1 VGDDVEPAVSAGRGD
16 LRPEAHA
23 RKQVRDE
30 VLELDAVDLAL
41 SLFTTKSREC
51 VSMRSALGAS
61 SAVTVAASSL
71 SSGTGPNTSGS
82 TTWLPPLRKARNSA
96 SWFLTLNRVTAQPTS
111 YSAPWENWARGTPV
125 LSHVTLRLFRWTS
138 APDSW
143 WYSPPVAC
151 CHLAGEP
158 EQHSGPDADGTR
170 LGVRIGRGEL
180 P

>member
-41 SLFTTKSREC
+41 SLFTTKSRKC

-61 SAVTVAASSL
+61 SAVIVAASSL

-82 TTWLPPLRKARNSA
+82 TTWLP
-96 SWFLTLNRVTAQPTS
+96 
-111 YSAPWENWARGTPV
+111 
-125 LSHVTLRLFRWTS
+125 LRLTPSQIDSGDHPCRYKPPRHQPDRS
-138 APDSW
+138 AAL
-143 WYSPPVAC
+143 VTE
-151 CHLAGEP
+151 G
-158 EQHSGPDADGTR
+158 R
-170 LGVRIGRGEL
+170 LI
-180 P
+180 